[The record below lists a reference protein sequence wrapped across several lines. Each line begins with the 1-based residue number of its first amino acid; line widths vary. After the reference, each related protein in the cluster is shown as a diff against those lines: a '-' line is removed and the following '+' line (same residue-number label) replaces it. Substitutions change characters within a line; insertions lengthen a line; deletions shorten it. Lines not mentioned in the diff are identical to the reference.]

1 MQPAM
6 STNSTQQKFSYL
18 FPHSIGTDARGA
30 LSLHWSGAPDPFGAE
45 RAIVLND
52 ALPTLQLLRGSFN
65 PAECAAIVALG
76 DSASGTA
83 GRVELGAD
91 AYRVSKIVWIEPAPE
106 THWIYHRLGVLFAQ
120 ANRHYGLDLIG
131 LVEALQYTVYGPG
144 QHFDWHIDLGSGQ
157 TSGRKLS
164 MTVQLSD
171 SGDYSG
177 GTLEFINAAS
187 PDAAREIGA
196 ATVFPSYLA
205 HRVAPVQSGVRRSL
219 VAWAYG
225 PAFK

>member
-1 MQPAM
+1 MNA
-6 STNSTQQKFSYL
+6 NSAQQKFSYL
-18 FPHSIGTDARGA
+18 FPQSIGSDDQGA
-30 LSLHWSGAPDPFGAE
+30 LSLQWAPGSGPFGAE
-45 RAIVLND
+45 RALALND
-52 ALPTLQLLRGSFN
+52 ALPTLQLLRAAFT
-65 PAECAAIVALG
+65 PAECAAIAALG
-76 DSASGTA
+76 DAAEGTA

-91 AYRVSKIVWIEPAPE
+91 TYRVSRIVWIEPAE
-106 THWIYHRLGVLFAQ
+106 ATHWIYHRLGLMFAQ
-120 ANRHYGLDLIG
+120 ANRHYGLELIG

-157 TSGRKLS
+157 ISARKLS
-164 MTVQLSD
+164 MTVQLSE
-171 SGDYSG
+171 SADYTG
-177 GTLEFINAAS
+177 GALEFINAPS
-187 PDAAREIGA
+187 PSAAREIGT